1 MTPAADP
8 PGTTPRLRSFDFVVV
23 GDGTGAL
30 VTAATL
36 RRHGKS
42 VIRVGAPFPHPD
54 RPVGAGWCPER
65 PPAGFGA
72 APAPARGLA
81 LHGRVMPL
89 PLAGPDVAR
98 LMPPARV
105 LAAGVA
111 LARARASSAIAA
123 FVGGGRE
130 ERTYRDWVCYRFG
143 QPVYDAVFAPY
154 ARARFGEPEQL
165 LCGVARMTHGERPDG
180 GCSPPAGLYA
190 DGGETLDAVVTELRD
205 GGVSTDRGELEGAVV
220 VDLAPQAVVD
230 RWRPGPDPTLV
241 IEAARLHARD
251 GLEVHLQGSLP
262 GGLAEVHFVDAP
274 WFRAVAYPGH
284 VALHLALEPGAPEL
298 SEPADALAKRFV
310 QAAASAGVPGL
321 RADGAVVRR
330 LARHHPAW
338 HTSHLTRLRT
348 WTEALVEGGIEP
360 VGRVGLVAPMS
371 PAAIAAY
378 AEDRLVHGASLR
390 DCIRHHVEPAP
401 RDAEARPRLSN
412 FVSR

>member
-8 PGTTPRLRSFDFVVV
+8 PGPTPNRRSFDFVVV

-65 PPAGFGA
+65 PPAGFSA
-72 APAPARGLA
+72 APAPARGLS

-89 PLAGPDVAR
+89 PLGGPDLGR

-105 LAAGVA
+105 ATAGVA

-143 QPVYDAVFAPY
+143 RPVYEAVFAPY
-154 ARARFGEPEQL
+154 ARARFGDPELL
-165 LCGVARMTHGERPDG
+165 LCGVARMAHGERPDG
-180 GCSPPAGLYA
+180 GCSAPPGLYGDA
-190 DGGETLDAVVTELRD
+190 GEMLDAVVTELRE
-205 GGVSTDRGELEGAVV
+205 GGVSTDKGDLEGAVV
-220 VDLAPQAVVD
+220 VDLAPQAVVA
-230 RWRPGPDPTLV
+230 RWRPAPDTPLV
-241 IEAARLHARD
+241 IEASRLHARD
-251 GLEVHLQGSLP
+251 GIEVHLPGSLP

-274 WFRAVAYPGH
+274 FFRAVAYSGH
-284 VALHLALEPGAPEL
+284 VALHLVVEPGAPEA
-298 SEPADALAKRFV
+298 SEPADALARRV
-310 QAAASAGVPGL
+310 AQAAAAAGVPGL
-321 RADGAVVRR
+321 SAKGAVVRR

-348 WTEALVEGGIEP
+348 WSEALVEGGIEP
-360 VGRVGLVAPMS
+360 VGRVGLVAPLS

-401 RDAEARPRLSN
+401 RDAEARPRLSD